1 MNTVRPING
10 VLTTCLTI
18 VGSAIALGG
27 LMLVSLSN
35 LRADL
40 RAEIA
45 INRADIAEIRRDLN
59 TLNFRVGRIEGT
71 LLAMQA
77 GRPSPDADPIGQ

>member
-1 MNTVRPING
+1 MTSARPING
-10 VLTTCLTI
+10 LLTTRLTI

-27 LMLVSLSN
+27 LIIVSLSN

-45 INRADIAEIRRDLN
+45 INRADIAEIRRDLSA
-59 TLNFRVGRIEGT
+59 LNVRVARIEGS
-71 LLAMQA
+71 LLAAQPGNSA
-77 GRPSPDADPIGQ
+77 PDAESIPQ

>member
-1 MNTVRPING
+1 MNAVRPING

-59 TLNFRVGRIEGT
+59 DLNFRVGRIEGT

-77 GRPSPDADPIGQ
+77 GRPIPDADPLRQ